1 MESNTSSLLQKSNH
15 DNNDEQDN
23 EKMQFLDEIFRVNE
37 EEENKKDEEIKIE
50 EDFIINTNIPRT
62 RKKLTSSQFL
72 IYLTLFLVLL
82 ILFRGISL
90 SKIKIFIFISL
101 LLSLLSIIKKKKGI
115 LLKKI
120 MEQVLYMKIFIDSVK
135 SKLNEN
141 NNNNIINSNNNIDS
155 ETQRLNDN
163 DELEDPLL
171 HI

>member
-1 MESNTSSLLQKSNH
+1 MESKTSSLLENENH
-15 DNNDEQDN
+15 DNQDN
-23 EKMQFLDEIFRVNE
+23 EKMQFLDEIFRLNE
-37 EEENKKDEEIKIE
+37 EEEKEEEKKEEE
-50 EDFIINTNIPRT
+50 TNNQQEYEINTSRPRT

-90 SKIKIFIFISL
+90 SKIKIFIFICL
-101 LLSLLSIIKKKKGI
+101 LISLLSIIKKKKGI

-120 MEQVLYMKIFIDSVK
+120 MEQVLYMKIFIDSIK

-141 NNNNIINSNNNIDS
+141 NSNRVNSNNNNIDS